1 MSPAVPVSRE
11 TRGPASGLIDRAA
24 ALGVALEA
32 SAASALIAL
41 LDRIAIEPQNL
52 TAIDGLE
59 EGIERHL
66 LDSLVG
72 LTLPDVAGAEAAV
85 DIGSGAGFPGIALA
99 IARPDVAVTL
109 VESERRKA
117 AWLARAS
124 AEVPNLR
131 VVADRSEHLAGTER
145 ERFPLATT
153 RALGPLPVCL
163 ELAAPLVAVGGAVVV
178 WRGDDDDPALERA
191 GAEAAREL
199 GLEPRD
205 PVHVTPFPG
214 ARRRL
219 HAFRKTSPT
228 PGRYPRRAGR
238 AAKRPLGGWRG

>member
-1 MSPAVPVSRE
+1 MSSAVPVSRE
-11 TRGPASGLIDRAA
+11 TAGPASRLIDRAG
-24 ALGVALEA
+24 ALGVSLAPDA
-32 SAASALIAL
+32 AASLVAL

-52 TAIDGLE
+52 TTIEGLE
-59 EGIERHL
+59 EGIDRHL

-72 LTLPDVAGAEAAV
+72 LTLPEVAAADAAV
-85 DIGSGAGFPGIALA
+85 DLGSGAGFPGIALA
-99 IARPDVAVTL
+99 LARPDLDVTL

-117 AWLARAS
+117 VWLARAS
-124 AEVPNLR
+124 AEVPNVR

-145 ERFPLATT
+145 ERYPLATM

-163 ELAAPLVAVGGAVVV
+163 ELAAPLVAVGGTVVV
-178 WRGDDDDPALERA
+178 WRGDDADPAQERA
-191 GAEAAREL
+191 GAEAAAEL
-199 GLEPRD
+199 GLEPGD
-205 PVHVTPFPG
+205 PLPVTPFPG

-228 PGRYPRRAGR
+228 PTRYPRRAGR

>member
-1 MSPAVPVSRE
+1 VSSAVPVSRE
-11 TRGPASGLIDRAA
+11 TAGPSARLVHRAE
-24 ALGVALEA
+24 ALGVALDPGP
-32 SAASALIAL
+32 AAALIAL
-41 LDRIAIEPQNL
+41 LDRIAVEPQNL
-52 TAIDGLE
+52 TAIDDLE
-59 EGIERHL
+59 EAIERHL

-72 LTLPDVAGAEAAV
+72 LTLPEVATAESAV

-99 IARPDVAVTL
+99 IARPGLAVTL

-117 AWLARAS
+117 DWLARAS
-124 AEVPNLR
+124 ATVPNLR

-145 ERFPLATT
+145 ERYPLATM

-178 WRGDDDDPALERA
+178 WRGDDADPELERA
-191 GAEAAREL
+191 ATEAAAEL
-199 GLEPRD
+199 GLEPS
-205 PVHVTPFPG
+205 PPAAVTPFPG

-219 HAFRKTSPT
+219 HAFRKTSGT
-228 PGRYPRRAGR
+228 PRRYPRRAGR

>member
-1 MSPAVPVSRE
+1 MSSAAPVSRE
-11 TRGPASGLIDRAA
+11 TAGPAPRLIDGARAFGVALDPAAAA
-24 ALGVALEA
+24 ALV
-32 SAASALIAL
+32 AL
-41 LDRIAIEPQNL
+41 LDRMALEPQNL
-52 TAIDGLE
+52 TAIDGLD

-72 LTLPDVAGAEAAV
+72 LTLPEVAAAEAAV

-99 IARPDVAVTL
+99 IARPGLDITL

-117 AWLARAS
+117 DWLARAS

-131 VVADRSEHLAGTER
+131 VVADRSEHVAGTER
-145 ERFPLATT
+145 ERFPLATM

-163 ELAAPLVAVGGAVVV
+163 ELAAPLVAVGGTIVV
-178 WRGDDDDPALERA
+178 WRGDDADPALERA
-191 GAEAAREL
+191 AAEAAAEL
-199 GLEPRD
+199 GLEASD
-205 PVHVTPFPG
+205 PVAVTPFPG

-219 HAFRKTSPT
+219 HAFRKAAPT
-228 PGRYPRRAGR
+228 PRRYPRRAGR